1 MTTPEYERDHDM
13 ELSFYSEDMEEEEEF
28 FQTIANP
35 LKKNIDLDVFM
46 ASSAHAK
53 PWINT
58 TSENL
63 SKVWK
68 IDLKTAR
75 NTLNV
80 TLQHCGRTKNMIYH
94 ETVVPTTRC
103 CGIRD

>member
-58 TSENL
+58 TAEHL
-63 SKVWK
+63 SKVFLSFGPASK
-68 IDLKTAR
+68 VPKLT
-75 NTLNV
+75 
-80 TLQHCGRTKNMIYH
+80 HYG
-94 ETVVPTTRC
+94 VV
-103 CGIRD
+103 